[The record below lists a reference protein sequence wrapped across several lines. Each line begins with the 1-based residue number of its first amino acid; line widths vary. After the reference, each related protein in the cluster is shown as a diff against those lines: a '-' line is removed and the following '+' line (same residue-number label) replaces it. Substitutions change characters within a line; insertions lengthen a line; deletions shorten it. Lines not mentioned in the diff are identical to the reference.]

1 MDQSTS
7 ERIPRPVW
15 LVGTATALILFGD
28 QALYAILPTCAS
40 EYGLVPFQVGLILS
54 LNRWVRL
61 LTNHLAERLVHR
73 VSPTRLLLV
82 GFGLGVV
89 LTFTYAATPVFA
101 IFLIARL
108 LWGLCWSL
116 IRQVGI
122 MTSVDC
128 STEANKGEVVGL
140 YSGLARI
147 GSFVGMVVGGALYD
161 TLGLGFSLTFI
172 LLGIASLF
180 SLPLG
185 AVARRGL
192 RSHESVFRNPP
203 PESQPGQVFGLLAC
217 AFVIGCVGPGVI
229 VSTLG
234 LILKW
239 RVGEGFTVFGVF
251 IGVATL
257 TGLLLSTRYMLNALT
272 ARKLG
277 ALLDRTG
284 HHMGTV
290 VCFCVATV
298 LLLAATYVSSVLA
311 LAGLVFAFFVC
322 ATSINVALMAEA
334 GRAGS
339 RPFALYASASDFG
352 AAVGPVLAWTI
363 YHLSHSPTLSLAVGC
378 CIYAVGALFA
388 YARLRRSGA
397 RD

>member
-1 MDQSTS
+1 LGQGTS
-7 ERIPRPVW
+7 ERISRPVW

-28 QALYAILPTCAS
+28 QALYTILPTCADTF
-40 EYGLVPFQVGLILS
+40 GLVPFQVGLILS
-54 LNRWVRL
+54 VNRWVRL
-61 LTNHLAERLVHR
+61 LTNHVAERLVHR
-73 VSPTRLLLV
+73 VSPTRLLLA
-82 GFGLGVV
+82 GFGLGVL
-89 LTFTYAATPVFA
+89 LTFTYSATPVFA
-101 IFLIARL
+101 VFLGARL

-128 STEANKGEVVGL
+128 STDANKGEVVGL
-140 YSGLARI
+140 YNGLARM
-147 GSFVGMVVGGALYD
+147 GSFIGMVAGGALYD

-203 PESQPGQVFGLLAC
+203 PESRSGNVLGLLVC
-217 AFVIGCVGPGVI
+217 AFVIGCVGPGII

-234 LILKW
+234 FILKS
-239 RVGEGFTVFGVF
+239 RVGESVGVLGMTV
-251 IGVATL
+251 GVATL
-257 TGLLLSTRYMLNALT
+257 TGLLLASRYVINTVGAPG
-272 ARKLG
+272 LG

-298 LLLAATYVSSVLA
+298 LLLAATYVSNVVA
-311 LAGLVFAFFVC
+311 LACLIVAFFVC
-322 ATSINVALMAEA
+322 ATSINVALMSEA

-339 RPFALYASASDFG
+339 RPFAQYASASDFG
-352 AAVGPVLAWTI
+352 AAVGPMLAWT
-363 YHLSHSPTLSLAVGC
+363 LFEFVQSPTRAFAIGSAFF
-378 CIYAVGALFA
+378 AVGALFA
-388 YARLRRSGA
+388 WIRLSRA
-397 RD
+397 D